1 MTTGRHETRERILQ
15 AASELAW
22 ENGPGN
28 LSLDAVAA
36 KAGVSKGGLL
46 YHFRSKSKLLEAT
59 VEAFVQDYD
68 RTLKEREAVHQ
79 HTETPVAQAYLDVFL
94 DDIRFKR
101 PPSSGI
107 LAALAEDPSFLDPVR
122 RYDRDLLDRIK
133 ADLGDT
139 GLAMILYFVISGLKC
154 NELLNLYVVQPDEI
168 DSLTDRLRSLISDR

>member
-1 MTTGRHETRERILQ
+1 MVTGRHETRERIVQ

-22 ENGPGN
+22 ESGPGK

-46 YHFRSKSKLLEAT
+46 YHFPSKAKLLEAT
-59 VEAFVQDYD
+59 VETFVEDYD
-68 RTLKEREAVHQ
+68 RLLKEREAAHAQ
-79 HTETPVAQAYLDVFL
+79 ATTPVAQAFLDVFI
-94 DDIRFKR
+94 DDVRCKR

-107 LAALAEDPSFLDPVR
+107 LAALAEDPSFLNPIK
-122 RYDRDLLDRIK
+122 RYDRALLDRIK

-154 NELLNLYVVQPDEI
+154 NELLSLNVVRQDEI
-168 DSLTDRLRSLISDR
+168 DSLTERLRALISE